1 MFKDATEVERAERA
15 QEADSAR
22 INAAVE
28 AAENAITAL
37 ATRQLDSTELRNEWA
52 AIRDRTILAVRD
64 VRHNI
69 MKRSATA
76 SETQRWMEE
85 KWLREVYDDKILHAF
100 TADLQTKPT
109 RLLVD
114 YLGYLIQVI
123 DLARIQSVVVVFA
136 ARADNQRY
144 KTIFDKMLG
153 RFTLSQS
160 GIMGARLAKICELA
174 ESVDLKITH
183 LFSAHY
189 MSKRPCLP
197 ASQPLPQLE
206 GPSIGAAHNE
216 LVCAASSQVTEALS
230 SPST

>member
-37 ATRQLDSTELRNEWA
+37 ATRQLHSTELRNEWA

-64 VRHNI
+64 VRHNV
-69 MKRSATA
+69 MKRAA
-76 SETQRWMEE
+76 AAKETERCMVE

-109 RLLVD
+109 RHLVD
-114 YLGYLIQVI
+114 YLAYLIQVV
-123 DLARIQSVVVVFA
+123 DLARIQSVNAVFA

-144 KTIFDKMLG
+144 KAIFDKMLA

-160 GIMGARLAKICELA
+160 GIMGARIAKICDLA
-174 ESVDLKITH
+174 ESVDLKITD
-183 LFSAHY
+183 LFSSY
-189 MSKRPCLP
+189 YISKRPGLP
-197 ASQPLPQLE
+197 APQPLLQLE
-206 GPSIGAAHNE
+206 GPSIGASHNG
-216 LVCAASSQVTEALS
+216 LVYAASSQMTEVLS
-230 SPST
+230 SPSS